1 MPGPG
6 LRVESGASFRDRP
19 VSSSSATPLPV
30 LRMEGYSCVARY
42 QFVARFSSVN
52 FVEGSLIVMPE

>member
-6 LRVESGASFRDRP
+6 LRVESGGTGRFH
-19 VSSSSATPLPV
+19 PLLPIPTPV

>member
-1 MPGPG
+1 M
-6 LRVESGASFRDRP
+6 ES
-19 VSSSSATPLPV
+19 
-30 LRMEGYSCVARY
+30 YSCVARY

>member
-6 LRVESGASFRDRP
+6 LRVESRMSFRDRP
-19 VSSSSATPLPV
+19 VSSSSAHPG